1 MNCYHGTRKY
11 VRYMNNRNKKN
22 LKRRINLKRHVR
34 TAGSK
39 MLLWLLVPSVVRKD
53 VQNVLRIIRKTENII
68 AMTAG
73 KERR

>member
-22 LKRRINLKRHVR
+22 LKRKINIKRHVR
-34 TAGSK
+34 TADSK
-39 MLLWLLVPSVVRKD
+39 MLLWLLVPSVARKD
-53 VQNVLRIIRKTENII
+53 VQNVSRIIRKTTNII
-68 AMTAG
+68 VMTAG

>member
-1 MNCYHGTRKY
+1 MNYYHGTRKY

-22 LKRRINLKRHVR
+22 LKRRINLKKHVR
-34 TAGSK
+34 TADSK
-39 MLLWLLVPSVVRKD
+39 MLLWLLAPSVVKKD
-53 VQNVLRIIRKTENII
+53 VQNVSRIILKTANII